1 MTLIN
6 RCNNNCISWCIRQQ
20 FVKSVTEETRL
31 ACVVNRSCKHNSFPC
46 DKRTTKPFQGNDAD
60 MKSCHFSQWRIRV
73 FWWEKLP
80 KTTEITPHL
89 HYLNKYEYWVHLL
102 YASGW
107 EGNEPWALFSMLWY
121 NDMLFWNG
129 THPLSPWEHG
139 CSVTSVPGHKQQGH
153 NPVEEFTASSMSIHP
168 HQCPFLTVL
177 LWSFFSPVI
186 LIYVCRLLEASYSER
201 IQTRRTQDLFP
212 LRLLLQAHRVP
223 KHHKSPI
230 TTEQS
235 YSGTFARGISGRL
248 LSLICIC
255 WYVFPDPVI
264 ESFLFLSVSV
274 VLLYYV
280 SSLRSLR
287 NPWALIF
294 NLYKWEVTEAALE
307 WEK

>member
-1 MTLIN
+1 MPFL
-6 RCNNNCISWCIRQQ
+6 
-20 FVKSVTEETRL
+20 SVTDSSFLMGETAKDNRNNPSFALSQQVRVLSASFICFRVRRKWTVGFIFDAPEE
-31 ACVVNRSCKHNSFPC
+31 
-46 DKRTTKPFQGNDAD
+46 
-60 MKSCHFSQWRIRV
+60 
-73 FWWEKLP
+73 EK
-80 KTTEITPHL
+80 
-89 HYLNKYEYWVHLL
+89 
-102 YASGW
+102 
-107 EGNEPWALFSMLWY
+107 WY